1 MIQLSCKP
9 RISIN
14 LLWLLAGTW
23 PLPTAFPPFSS
34 LHPFSFSTYSSL
46 ALFGIRPPFIKIYLH
61 FSRSVGQS
69 RVVCIYHRYPPG
81 GVLILLLLLMCRTTV
96 KSANCAMNWNET
108 TIAGGRHSNHL
119 HVYQKINP
127 QTGTCT
133 CVRCEEKWR
142 RDAGDSWHA

>member
-1 MIQLSCKP
+1 MASP
-9 RISIN
+9 HSV
-14 LLWLLAGTW
+14 
-23 PLPTAFPPFSS
+23 SS
-34 LHPFSFSTYSSL
+34 VFQPFSFSTYSSL

-108 TIAGGRHSNHL
+108 TIAGAGTATTYMFIRKLILRRGLARVSDVKKSEEGMLEIHDMPNDL
-119 HVYQKINP
+119 
-127 QTGTCT
+127 QT
-133 CVRCEEKWR
+133 RY
-142 RDAGDSWHA
+142 